1 MMNGFII
8 ISILAAMFLFFYWYS
23 YSTVAAEDKK
33 REAIWKKRH
42 ELEEAFNKK
51 MRERAE
57 LRRQKFEKFMRRSK
71 EIQQEL
77 IRLNKMKQIQQH

>member
-1 MMNGFII
+1 MNGFVI

-23 YSTVAAEDKK
+23 YTTVASEDKK
-33 REAIWKKRH
+33 RKAIWKKRH
-42 ELEEAFNKK
+42 EIEEVFNKK
-51 MRERAE
+51 MKLKAE

-77 IRLNKMKQIQQH
+77 IRLNKVKQIQQH

>member
-1 MMNGFII
+1 MMNGFVI

-23 YSTVAAEDKK
+23 YTTVASEDKK
-33 REAIWKKRH
+33 RNAIWKKRY
-42 ELEEAFNKK
+42 EIEEAFNKRMK
-51 MRERAE
+51 ERAE

-77 IRLNKMKQIQQH
+77 IRLNKAKQIQQH